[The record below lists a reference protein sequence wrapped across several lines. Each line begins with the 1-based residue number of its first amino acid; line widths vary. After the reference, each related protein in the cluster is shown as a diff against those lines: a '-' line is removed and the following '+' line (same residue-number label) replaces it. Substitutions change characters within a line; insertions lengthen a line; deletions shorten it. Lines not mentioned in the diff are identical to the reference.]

1 LAHFSDIHISD
12 VKATLARMWTSKRI
26 LGGANMLL
34 FRRKQLRNHYL
45 PLFVKHV
52 QQQGYDQVA
61 VTGDLTTTALDVEFR
76 IAKTML
82 QPLIDDQLLT
92 TIPGNHDVYTPSS
105 AREQRYERYFA
116 ECHGHSQGEGQTG
129 VPGPVVYPF
138 VRPVGEDVVL
148 IGVNTCVPTGAFQAW
163 GVVDAL
169 QLERLGHVLAE
180 HKDKTRVV
188 LMHHFLED
196 HKGHPGEPSRWIQNR
211 SDVLDVFKRHGAEL
225 ILHGHK
231 HACYHY
237 TVPGP
242 DKDIPV
248 YNPAP
253 TTWHHLEPAM
263 QGGYQ
268 VYELDKGGLQRATRF
283 RFDPASQSFSEPI
296 LLWEQG

>member
-148 IGVNTCVPTGAFQAW
+148 
-163 GVVDAL
+163 
-169 QLERLGHVLAE
+169 
-180 HKDKTRVV
+180 K
-188 LMHHFLED
+188 HHFLED